1 MNCTHFLTFE
11 YEPSWQHCQNNV
23 HFQTRVPFIPFKCMT
38 PFWWL
43 LLLIITLMG
52 DCFTAFNTSSVVI
65 NLQCTISIFVWK
77 LKQQFSSSSL
87 VSGVKRTWLF
97 PLLGDPLR
105 LWILDLDCKLDLLD
119 FLRSSVPVCRDWVL
133 FRQFKDVRC
142 SHDSLE
148 LDAKK
153 ACKVKLNFL
162 EHSKTVSKSQLFLQE
177 NV

>member
-1 MNCTHFLTFE
+1 MNYTHFWLLNMGKVGNTAKTT
-11 YEPSWQHCQNNV
+11 YI
-23 HFQTRVPFIPFKCMT
+23 FQTRVPFIPFKCMT

-153 ACKVKLNFL
+153 AWKIKVGS
-162 EHSKTVSKSQLFLQE
+162 SKK
-177 NV
+177 